1 MSVYQIV
8 DGKSYVNGIEYPIE
22 NIPEDKIEERLIDM
36 KSQVEQA
43 QKGLNNLHEQRDMLI
58 SYAFS
63 KGFSAI
69 RLGSIVGLTRQRIY
83 NILFGHKTRF
93 KANKNEEE

>member
-43 QKGLNNLHEQRDMLI
+43 QKGFQSGSQETPKMNLQ
-58 SYAFS
+58 
-63 KGFSAI
+63 
-69 RLGSIVGLTRQRIY
+69 SI
-83 NILFGHKTRF
+83 KTSSIQQVP
-93 KANKNEEE
+93 E